1 MSLQG
6 GDFISLK
13 YVPSCGTTESY
24 SSSVYNFL
32 RNVHA
37 VSIVAVPI
45 YIPTNSVQVF
55 PFLHILASSC
65 YLSCFYNSPSCRCE
79 VIVYCGF
86 DLHSPDDE

>member
-1 MSLQG
+1 MLQSAGVQMSLQG

-45 YIPTNSVQVF
+45 YIPTNSVRGF
-55 PFLHILASSC
+55 PSLQTLSIIFCLWIDRKSTRLNSS
-65 YLSCFYNSPSCRCE
+65 
-79 VIVYCGF
+79 
-86 DLHSPDDE
+86 HAT

>member
-45 YIPTNSVQVF
+45 YIPTNSVQEF
-55 PFLHILASSC
+55 SFLYIFTITC
-65 YLSCFYNSPSCRCE
+65 YLLP
-79 VIVYCGF
+79 
-86 DLHSPDDE
+86 L